1 MQYRI
6 KTPIM
11 ASDLPEL
18 LDLAFGG
25 KTQDIVKTVIGN
37 FTVDEQNNPVD
48 ASKLTV
54 KEYMSLVPQAMAALG
69 FSDEGNG

>member
-37 FTVDEQNNPVD
+37 FTVDEQSNPVD

-54 KEYMSLVPQAMAALG
+54 KEYMALVPQAMAALG
-69 FSDEGNG
+69 FSDEKND

>member
-54 KEYMSLVPQAMAALG
+54 KEYMALVPQAMAALG